1 MYDAAVAI
9 GGPGDNRVVYWSRLL
24 DSRNQ
29 TLTPNPE
36 TIYLMPFFNTTDG
49 PVVLEIPAAEGGSSI
64 TGSID
69 DGWQNALEDV
79 GPAGMDQGTGGRYL
93 ILPPGFDAPVP
104 AGYIALPGV
113 TYASFALLRSNLQG
127 GSDGQV
133 VRAVDYGKRIRVY
146 SLSDADD
153 PPPTVFVDAADEL
166 FDATIPYTADFFE
179 VLHRFVQAEP
189 WLTRDKA
196 MIDSLRTIG
205 IAKGKAFDPDPATRQ
220 LLTEAAQEAH
230 EWLDAAY
237 EAAMLPPFNAGA
249 RWSLPASPEV
259 VKGMSTMFADPD
271 SYPLDARAIVYSIA
285 YFSAKHLG
293 SGHGSR

>member
-1 MYDAAVAI
+1 
-9 GGPGDNRVVYWSRLL
+9 
-24 DSRNQ
+24 
-29 TLTPNPE
+29 
-36 TIYLMPFFNTTDG
+36 
-49 PVVLEIPAAEGGSSI
+49 
-64 TGSID
+64 
-69 DGWQNALEDV
+69 
-79 GPAGMDQGTGGRYL
+79 
-93 ILPPGFDAPVP
+93 
-104 AGYIALPGV
+104 V

-293 SGHGSR
+293 SGHGPSVGSRWRSDGDVAGVDVPRPSAHVAGGGPRLDVRRL